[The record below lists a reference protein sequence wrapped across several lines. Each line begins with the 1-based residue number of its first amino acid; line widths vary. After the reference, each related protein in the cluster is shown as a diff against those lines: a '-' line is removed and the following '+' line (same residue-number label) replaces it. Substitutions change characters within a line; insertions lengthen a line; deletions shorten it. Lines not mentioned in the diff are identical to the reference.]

1 MPKSDRSTKNHK
13 VVNSNKTLYDRLSN
27 WLEANTKWWVLGVL
41 IIGLAVGVLTF
52 DVKPSTGGD
61 DTGYVLQ
68 AMDIN
73 STGHLPIGFRTPGY
87 PMVLAI
93 FVWIF
98 GVNLVILKTTSL
110 LFFLG
115 LIGSLFF
122 VFHNRLQTM
131 ILYPVLLLVAIN
143 PLIIEYSHQTYSE
156 LLFALLIVW
165 AIHYLLCA
173 NDKESIRF
181 TILAAVLTMM
191 SFYIRIAGATVAVSA
206 VIFFAWHRQ
215 WKQLG
220 MFILI
225 CVLLYSPLKFYEWT
239 SDTAAFGQATGYFL
253 KNYYNPTQGMETLSG
268 FVERFI
274 NNIINHL
281 SYQFP
286 SAVGIPIP
294 AEYSLA
300 DGRLIPSISA
310 FFGIL
315 ISTVLLTGFITP
327 MLINRKSTI
336 SFLGI
341 FVMVYVSF
349 ISIALQ
355 NQISTIRMLVPIIP
369 YLFFGIFEGCRWLGN
384 RWVKVTD
391 SETVST
397 RAKTLMLIACFVL
410 LFVGVMG
417 TKKSVAENYP
427 ILEANLSGNKLAGF
441 SEDWVNYLRA
451 SLWIKDQLPLQTTG
465 IICRKPELFLLY
477 AGHYSVYGAY
487 KIDQTNPD
495 SIVAKWKAMNM
506 THLLYDS
513 FQWSSTLRR
522 YVQPVAEKYPQI
534 FVLIHQEGSQ
544 LPSYVFR
551 LNYDAMNNLMPR
563 KK

>member
-1 MPKSDRSTKNHK
+1 MPKPDRSKKNQR
-13 VVNSNKTLYDRLSN
+13 VVRSKKKLYDRLSF
-27 WLEANTKWWVLGVL
+27 WFEANTTWWVLGVL
-41 IIGLAVGVLTF
+41 LIGLAAGVLTF

-87 PMVLAI
+87 PIVLAI

-115 LIGSLFF
+115 LIASLFF
-122 VFHNRLQTM
+122 IFRNRLKTM

-143 PLIIEYSHQTYSE
+143 PLILEYSHQTYSE
-156 LLFALLIVW
+156 ILFALLIVW
-165 AIHYLLCA
+165 TVHYILCA
-173 NDKESIRF
+173 NEKESIRF
-181 TILAAVLTMM
+181 TILAAVLAMM
-191 SFYIRIAGATVAVSA
+191 SFYIRIAGAMVAITA
-206 VIFFAWHRQ
+206 VMFFIWHRQ

-220 MFILI
+220 IFILT
-225 CVLLYSPLKFYEWT
+225 CVLLYSPLKIYEWT
-239 SDTAAFGQATGYFL
+239 SDTVAFGQTTGYFL

-281 SYQFP
+281 NFQFP
-286 SAVGIPIP
+286 SALGLPIP
-294 AEYSLA
+294 VEFSGV

-315 ISTVLLTGFITP
+315 ISTVLLTGFIAP
-327 MLINRKSTI
+327 MIINPKSTM

-355 NQISTIRMLVPIIP
+355 NQISTIRMLVPIVP
-369 YLFFGIFEGCRWLGN
+369 YLFFGIFEGFRWLGN
-384 RWVKVTD
+384 RGMKVKDADAVMP
-391 SETVST
+391 
-397 RAKTLMLIACFVL
+397 RAKTLTLIACFGL
-410 LFVGVMG
+410 IFAGITG
-417 TKKSVAENYP
+417 TKQTIDENYP
-427 ILEANLSGNKLAGF
+427 ILKANLGGNKFAGF
-441 SEDWVNYLRA
+441 TEDWVNYLRA
-451 SLWIKDQLPLQTTG
+451 SLWIKEQLPVQTTG

-477 AGHYSVYGAY
+477 AGNYSVYGAY

-506 THLLYDS
+506 THLLYDN

-522 YVQPVAEKYPQI
+522 YVQPVAEKYPQM
-534 FVLIHQEGSQ
+534 FGLVHQEGSQ
-544 LPSYVFR
+544 FPSYVFR
-551 LNYDAMNNLMPR
+551 LNYAATNNLMPL